1 MSLPKEL
8 DYVSSNTTT
17 LPVNTSSKSNV
28 IHPSNVSSLSTST
41 GGSVIF
47 DLPQLD
53 FLVPSSM
60 YLRFKVNTTGRS
72 DNGTKMFQRG
82 IPGYSVWEKSIVSV
96 QSQQVENIANYGRT
110 ATSLIN
116 LKMNFAQKAGMAVAF
131 GLHNK
136 VDAEHMTLGSELHG
150 RESDT
155 FTTDE
160 YYVAIPLLNV
170 LSLCEKLVPLG
181 MMPQTRIELEL
192 ANLNKFF
199 DNDGTST
206 THVGRATEC
215 ALTNMELCYDSV
227 NFGNDF
233 DPTMMSLADENGD
246 ILIKSQ
252 SHQVSTQTVDA
263 IGGLQTLSFPQR
275 LSSVKSVI
283 AWFEGKAATLR
294 NQEYDSCD
302 VTKGHGSY
310 IFQIGNK
317 YFPDVALDT
326 QRNRAG
332 IFMELSNAVNGT
344 SHDIL
349 GGDMSITPQE
359 FAVDDD
365 GVADQDVAGMF
376 FVGVNTERM
385 SGVNQTLLTGQSTA
399 LTPISLN
406 IRCDTPPSF
415 ATTCNLLTIFD
426 AILQVNLNS
435 RSASLKI

>member
-28 IHPSNVSSLSTST
+28 IHPSNVSSLSTTT

-47 DLPQLD
+47 DLPQQD
-53 FLVPSSM
+53 FLVPPSM
-60 YLRFKVNTTGRS
+60 YLRFKVNTTGES
-72 DNGTKMFQRG
+72 GNNGKMYQRG

-116 LKMNFAQKAGMAVAF
+116 LKMNFAQKTGLAVAF
-131 GLHNK
+131 GLHNEL
-136 VDAEHMTLGSELHG
+136 DSEIMTLGTDLHG
-150 RESDT
+150 RLSDDAT
-155 FTTDE
+155 SDE

-170 LSLCEKLVPLG
+170 LSLCERLVPLG

-192 ANLNKFF
+192 ANLNKFM
-199 DNDGTST
+199 DNDGAPNTNLVEKVELS
-206 THVGRATEC
+206 
-215 ALTNMELCYDSV
+215 NMELCYDSV

-233 DPTMMSLADENGD
+233 DPTMLSLSDENGD

-252 SHQVSTQTVDA
+252 SHQVSTQTLDA
-263 IGGLQTLSFPQR
+263 ISGLQTLSFPQR

-283 AWFEGKAATLR
+283 AWFEGKNAASV
-294 NQEYDSCD
+294 NKEYDSVD
-302 VTKGHGSY
+302 VTRGAGSY
-310 IFQIGNK
+310 QFQIGNK

-326 QRNRAG
+326 KRNRAG
-332 IFMELSNAVNGT
+332 VFMELNNAVNGA

-349 GGDMSITPQE
+349 GGSMSINPKE
-359 FAVDDD
+359 FAVEDDD
-365 GVADQDVAGMF
+365 PTDRDSYGMF

-406 IRCDTPPSF
+406 VRCDGAPTQT
-415 ATTCNLLTIFD
+415 TTCNLLTIFD

>member
-1 MSLPKEL
+1 MSLPKEI

-28 IHPSNVSSLSTST
+28 IHPSNVSSLSTLT

-47 DLPQLD
+47 DLPQQD

-60 YLRFKVNTTGRS
+60 YLRFKVDTTG
-72 DNGTKMFQRG
+72 DLLNAGKMYQRG

-110 ATSLIN
+110 ASSLIN
-116 LKMNFAQKAGMAVAF
+116 LKMNFAQKAGLAVAF
-131 GLHNK
+131 GLHND
-136 VDAEHMTLGSELHG
+136 VDAEDMTLGTELHG
-150 RESDT
+150 RKSDSAAS
-155 FTTDE
+155 DE

-170 LSLCEKLVPLG
+170 LSLAERLVPLG

-192 ANLNKFF
+192 ANVNKFM
-199 DNDGTST
+199 DNDGLAGTNLVEKVVLS
-206 THVGRATEC
+206 
-215 ALTNMELCYDSV
+215 NMELCYDSV

-233 DPTMMSLADENGD
+233 DPTMLSLADENGD

-263 IGGLQTLSFPQR
+263 ISGLQTLSFPQR

-283 AWFEGKAATLR
+283 AWFEGKNAFSV
-294 NQEYDSCD
+294 NKEYDSVD
-302 VTKGHGSY
+302 ITRGAGSFQ
-310 IFQIGNK
+310 FQIGNK

-326 QRNRAG
+326 KRNRAG

-349 GGDMSITPQE
+349 GS
-359 FAVDDD
+359 
-365 GVADQDVAGMF
+365 AG
-376 FVGVNTERM
+376 
-385 SGVNQTLLTGQSTA
+385 
-399 LTPISLN
+399 IS
-406 IRCDTPPSF
+406 
-415 ATTCNLLTIFD
+415 
-426 AILQVNLNS
+426 AI
-435 RSASLKI
+435 